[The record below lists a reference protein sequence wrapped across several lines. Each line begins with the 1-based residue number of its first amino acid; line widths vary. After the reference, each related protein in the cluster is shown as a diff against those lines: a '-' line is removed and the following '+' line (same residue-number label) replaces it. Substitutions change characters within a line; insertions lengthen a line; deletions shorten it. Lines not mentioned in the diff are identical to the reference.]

1 MSKNIR
7 GKYQLSQL
15 ENKEKLNF
23 RARKIQE
30 LGCQDFKKIIIRGG
44 SLKSG
49 NFRGVKNLT

>member
-23 RARKIQE
+23 GARKIQE
-30 LGCQDFKKIIIRGG
+30 LGCQDFKKIIRGG

>member
-30 LGCQDFKKIIIRGG
+30 LGCQDFKKIIRGG

-49 NFRGVKNLT
+49 NFREVKNLP